1 VKFKTKNT
9 FSILTFLGTLF
20 YSKEVTF
27 LYYNSTDSPDFQTY
41 FNYFKYFFN
50 EIENT
55 NREQG
60 LFYYFLNSWN
70 FHLYSNE
77 INSSNFYIYLHKSIQ
92 ETNFYIYIFGLIG
105 CYFLLKHFKYSES
118 TIFLSLAFLN
128 LAPFMLASRIVLKPE
143 IISFGMLPWIILC
156 FEKFT
161 SERKLLYIY
170 LSIPFILIS
179 MSSKGSVF
187 VMLGVFLFIFYFIKI
202 LKIGTKN
209 LIFLILIFISLFS
222 LFVFEDSNANGV
234 NLLELQS
241 GQYDYENYNNKAPLS
256 FIYKLD
262 LYKLLTSPIKYTH
275 SNSFISITLLD
286 TFGDYFDLYWDNDSS
301 FFYEDRKSIFRF
313 KETNSIQVPNF
324 NIKEKELTI
333 YVQKEP
339 DVYLRK
345 FISLNLSIIFFT
357 LLILNIRKKNEL
369 NKFFIAPLI
378 CIGLLLI
385 HVISGFPV
393 NNFDPSKGDTLK
405 TIYYSFFLG
414 ISLLFLCANLISK
427 SNYRKFSIL
436 PMIFLMVFLIGFPKN
451 NIPENEL
458 AITNLNSYSTF
469 CEINELTKLYNTKGA
484 GGSLCNKNTKPPV
497 KGFLNFENYN
507 PYKLK
512 PKFLIINGL
521 MGLICFASSVFIVR
535 SSRKN

>member
-1 VKFKTKNT
+1 MKFKTKNT
-9 FSILTFLGTLF
+9 FSIVTFLATLF

-70 FHLYSNE
+70 FHLYSDE

-118 TIFLSLAFLN
+118 TILLSLAFLN
-128 LAPFMLASRIVLKPE
+128 LTPFMLASRIVLKPE
-143 IISFGMLPWIILC
+143 IIGFGMLPWIILC

-187 VMLGVFLFIFYFIKI
+187 IMLGVFLFIFYFIKI

-209 LIFLILIFISLFS
+209 LIFLLLIFISLFS
-222 LFVFEDSNANGV
+222 LFLFEDSNANGV
-234 NLLELQS
+234 NLMELQS
-241 GQYDYENYNNKAPLS
+241 GQYESENYNNKAPLS

-275 SNSFISITLLD
+275 SNSVISIT
-286 TFGDYFDLYWDNDSS
+286 
-301 FFYEDRKSIFRF
+301 
-313 KETNSIQVPNF
+313 
-324 NIKEKELTI
+324 
-333 YVQKEP
+333 
-339 DVYLRK
+339 
-345 FISLNLSIIFFT
+345 
-357 LLILNIRKKNEL
+357 
-369 NKFFIAPLI
+369 
-378 CIGLLLI
+378 
-385 HVISGFPV
+385 
-393 NNFDPSKGDTLK
+393 
-405 TIYYSFFLG
+405 
-414 ISLLFLCANLISK
+414 
-427 SNYRKFSIL
+427 
-436 PMIFLMVFLIGFPKN
+436 
-451 NIPENEL
+451 
-458 AITNLNSYSTF
+458 
-469 CEINELTKLYNTKGA
+469 
-484 GGSLCNKNTKPPV
+484 
-497 KGFLNFENYN
+497 
-507 PYKLK
+507 
-512 PKFLIINGL
+512 
-521 MGLICFASSVFIVR
+521 
-535 SSRKN
+535 